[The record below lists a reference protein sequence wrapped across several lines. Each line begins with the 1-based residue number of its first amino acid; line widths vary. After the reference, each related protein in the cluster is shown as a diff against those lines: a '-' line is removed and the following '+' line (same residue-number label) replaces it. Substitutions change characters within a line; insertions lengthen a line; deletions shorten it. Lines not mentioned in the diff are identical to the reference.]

1 MFAAV
6 APGRTNALGRL
17 IRAPRGPSRRRI
29 AAVVTI
35 LAAVIAASTLASTLA
50 YLRLPEPTGEFA
62 VGREVTLLVDPA
74 RAEQRTPAS
83 ERRKVRLVAWYPA
96 VASSGQLA
104 EYVPGL
110 DAIRAGLE
118 ASGELGTLEIAGL
131 GLVRAYSRDGAA
143 VAPSDGPYPV
153 VLLSPGNATN
163 VAFYSSLA
171 EDLASHGFVVVGVD
185 HPYQVAAVD
194 LGDGRVAVYSGDQA
208 AGPLGTEVAAKIDER
223 VADIRFV
230 LDRLAEDSAGLASL
244 QGHIDLRRV
253 GIAGHSNGGIA
264 AAEACTADPRLVACM
279 NIDGQAGGGPF
290 SSRPNPRAPTKP
302 FLYLTK
308 EVQLHASLA
317 ALLEAAGTDTYRIQV
332 PAATHGT
339 FADGPRFRPRLAPI
353 DGTADEVLAIERGF
367 ALAFFDRVL
376 RDAPQTVFGAVNA
389 PTDVIVEVYPL
400 GDPDRTRGPLS

>member
-6 APGRTNALGRL
+6 APARTNALGRL

-29 AAVVTI
+29 AAVATI

-50 YLRLPEPTGEFA
+50 YLRLPEPTGEFV
-62 VGREVTLLVDPA
+62 VGRAVTLLVDPA
-74 RAEQRTPAS
+74 RPEPRIAAN
-83 ERRKVRLVAWYPA
+83 ERRKVRLVVWYPA
-96 VASSGQLA
+96 IASSGHTT

-131 GLVRAYSRDGAA
+131 GLVQAHSSDGAA
-143 VAPSDGPYPV
+143 VAPSGGSYPV
-153 VLLSPGNATN
+153 VILSPGNATN

-194 LGDGRVAVYSGDQA
+194 MGDGRVAVYSGDQA
-208 AGPLGTEVAAKIDER
+208 TGPLGTEVAAKIDER

-230 LDRLAEDSAGLASL
+230 LDRLAEDAAGVASL
-244 QGHIDLRRV
+244 QGHLDLERV

-264 AAEACTADPRLVACM
+264 AAEACTADARLVACM
-279 NIDGQAGGGPF
+279 NIDGQAAGGPF
-290 SSRPNPRAPTKP
+290 SSRPNPQAPTKP

-317 ALLEAAGTDTYRIQV
+317 ALFEAAGPDTYRIQV
-332 PAATHGT
+332 PAAIHGT
-339 FADGPRFRPRLAPI
+339 FADGPRFRPRLAPV
-353 DGTADEVLAIERGF
+353 DGIADEVLAIERGF
-367 ALAFFDRVL
+367 ALALFDRVL

-389 PTDVIVEVYPL
+389 PTDVIVEIYPL
-400 GDPDRTRGPLS
+400 GDPDRTRGPLP